1 MDAAGVET
9 FWRDGCANLCLHV
22 SAVTVHCSAR
32 TRALLAHSLA
42 LRYVIL
48 RGLLD
53 PAVYEPVR
61 SLIERTAQ
69 AKFRSQ
75 VLPLRPCADPHEG
88 APVEERW
95 ARVAQELIADT
106 GVDSGRANT
115 VVKAGT
121 WGRHDMLDPCVHELL
136 VRV

>member
-1 MDAAGVET
+1 MSFCKCEQ
-9 FWRDGCANLCLHV
+9 RCARKL
-22 SAVTVHCSAR
+22 T
-32 TRALLAHSLA
+32 LA

-53 PAVYEPVR
+53 PAVYDPVR

-69 AKFRSQ
+69 TKFRSQ
-75 VLPLRPCADPHEG
+75 VLPLRPSADPHEG
-88 APVEERW
+88 LSVEERW
-95 ARVAQELIADT
+95 ARVAQELVADT
-106 GVDSGRANT
+106 GIDFSRASA

-121 WGRHDMLDPCVHELL
+121 WGRHDMLDPCVHDLL